1 MIAIGDFVLIL
12 LLLVS
17 TALCFSWYFR
27 IKDEDSKRAITKQLE
42 TKKVAP
48 KKAKPKKA
56 KPKKVAP
63 KKAKPKKVATSA
75 ERRTVYAVF
84 KSMSKSE
91 LLAMAK
97 SNGMTRVNTG
107 TTKTDLLKR
116 LIEPEYSLLEVLT
129 SMSKPNLLVIA
140 KSNGVTK
147 VNLSKVNMKT
157 HKSDL
162 IEALVYSNANR

>member
-48 KKAKPKKA
+48 KKAK
-56 KPKKVAP
+56 P